1 MKIGVVMPMRWK
13 LLSVLLLSLLLLG
26 SFSLASANKAQDP
39 WEEWAKGHT
48 VKVMVV
54 EELIYK
60 NGELIKQFEYTG
72 DELKDKFGVSKLSRT
87 EKIRVDEKTLERI
100 YPKEVQ
106 ALTAGK
112 AIRKVYYKTTVI
124 TTSEDPFPWWDYP
137 PYLPRWTWKV
147 WYDEFSI
154 PHYEKADPVNL
165 VWEGGTKSEV
175 KEVLENE
182 GWYDWVV
189 ASSQYIYDPPQ
200 YGGSGW
206 EEGDDM
212 ATTIT
217 LGPRYHV
224 RLWVIY
230 NGKIIGS
237 AHYEDRDHDVISFEQ
252 AEEKVSLYYHSPWVI
267 TPDHYYLYNYISSP
281 YNDGYATKIRKW

>member
-1 MKIGVVMPMRWK
+1 MKIRGVISMRWK
-13 LLSVLLLSLLLLG
+13 LLGVLLLGLLILG
-26 SFSLASANKAQDP
+26 SFSLVSANKTQNP
-39 WEEWAKGHT
+39 WEEWAKEHT
-48 VKVMVV
+48 VKVLVIEKV
-54 EELIYK
+54 SYK
-60 NGELIKQFEYTG
+60 NGELIREVIYTG
-72 DELKDKFGVSKLSRT
+72 DDLRNKLNVGKLSRI
-87 EKIRVDEKTLERI
+87 EKIKVSGTTLEKK
-100 YPKEVQ
+100 YPKGAQ
-106 ALTAGK
+106 ALMSGK
-112 AIRKVYYKTTVI
+112 SISRTYYKTTI
-124 TTSEDPFPWWDYP
+124 LTTSNDPFPWWDYP

-189 ASSQYIYDPPQ
+189 ASNQYIYDPPQ

-212 ATTIT
+212 ATSRTF
-217 LGPRYHV
+217 GPRHHV

-252 AEEKVSLYYHSPWVI
+252 AEEKVALYYHSPWVI